1 VKKRVL
7 LIGVALISLQLCGLA
22 ADASAQVANS
32 AEEVPRV
39 ELWGAATFVTSGPT
53 GVLTTSYSPPL
64 LFDGDYTS
72 HAGQTLNATT
82 GFAVGVTAGVNVFA
96 TPRFG
101 VQVLFDNATC
111 DLAGTNGPYTIAL
124 QYVSRPP
131 PDNKPQT
138 VNIDQSLPWP
148 DTSGALTQRALAF
161 NAVVRLGRPDR
172 VAVTMSG
179 GPVYYRLS
187 GAVQPLGFTTFHL
200 GGHSVLFQ
208 DDYRLEMS
216 LNPTNA
222 VGFDAGGD
230 VSISVARHA
239 ALMFGYRYFG
249 GPTASVTVQPA
260 TVLNADQ
267 VLFEQTLDEIAK
279 QLHVA
284 PMQVSVSGSR
294 VIVGLKVMLH

>member
-1 VKKRVL
+1 MRKRVL
-7 LIGVALISLQLCGLA
+7 LVGVALISLQLCGPA
-22 ADASAQVANS
+22 ADASAQQPS
-32 AEEVPRV
+32 GAEDVPRI

-72 HAGQTLNATT
+72 HAGQTLNATA
-82 GFAVGVTAGVNVFA
+82 GFAVGVTAGINAFA
-96 TPRFG
+96 TPHFG
-101 VQVLFDNATC
+101 VQVLFDKATY

-138 VNIDQSLPWP
+138 VNIDESLPWP
-148 DTSGALTQRALAF
+148 DTSGTLTQRALAF

-179 GPVYYRLS
+179 GPVYYRLN
-187 GAVQPLGFTTFHL
+187 GAVQPVGYTTFHL
-200 GGHSVLFQ
+200 GGHSVLFT

-216 LNPTNA
+216 LAPTNA

-230 VSISVARHA
+230 VSVSVARHA

-249 GPTASVTVQPA
+249 GPTASVAVHPA

-267 VLFEQTLDEIAK
+267 VVFEQTLDEIAR
-279 QLHVA
+279 QLAVA
-284 PMQVSVSGSR
+284 PMRVSVSGSR
-294 VIVGLKVMLH
+294 AIVGIKIMLH